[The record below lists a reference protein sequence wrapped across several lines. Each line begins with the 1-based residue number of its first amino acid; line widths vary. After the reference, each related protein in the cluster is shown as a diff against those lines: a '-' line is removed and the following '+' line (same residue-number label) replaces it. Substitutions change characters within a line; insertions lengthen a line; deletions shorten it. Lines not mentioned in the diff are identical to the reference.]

1 MNERKEKGNRKKVD
15 KWSEENKMTQI
26 LKNEQFEGRTSN

>member
-1 MNERKEKGNRKKVD
+1 MKGKKKE